1 MSRFAKINGI
11 CTETIVIGFQAAR
24 SRQVYPASVMS
35 SRDAMIWLTL
45 SCSTTHLMAR
55 HDYAQ
60 APAFDSIPTQ
70 FQFTCL
76 CWTSYKARSVVALVW
91 CQPLNRRILPNPS
104 VPSLYWVCMPV
115 HSAACSRYPW
125 AYNPHPGFMQT
136 QGDGRVQSAWFNLNP
151 CRTLLLWMFRQ
162 SHRDHAYRPKR
173 WTMLF
178 LAEPTKLSLSMRQG
192 CLISS
197 VKHKIALHYQ
207 HLIHARPHCLT
218 WSYRKQKA

>member
-1 MSRFAKINGI
+1 MLNDTSHGASRL
-11 CTETIVIGFQAAR
+11 C
-24 SRQVYPASVMS
+24 AS
-35 SRDAMIWLTL
+35 
-45 SCSTTHLMAR
+45 
-55 HDYAQ
+55 
-60 APAFDSIPTQ
+60 
-70 FQFTCL
+70 TCL
-76 CWTSYKARSVVALVW
+76 RLNSNSVSIYMSLLDELQSTVGLRPVVALVW

-104 VPSLYWVCMPV
+104 VPSLYWACMPV
-115 HSAACSRYPW
+115 HSAASSRYPW

-162 SHRDHAYRPKR
+162 SHRDHAYRLKR
-173 WTMLF
+173 WTMLL

-207 HLIHARPHCLT
+207 HLIHARPLCLT